1 MSSQVETSPGFG
13 WCLLDVPAFD
23 VQVYSRSGACIDQ
36 YTVRSTELAGRSVA
50 EIERIVR
57 DDARRTYP
65 DGSVFVITGN
75 EGARSSCQIQMT
87 LADSD

>member
-50 EIERIVR
+50 VVRESFETTREERTQT
-57 DDARRTYP
+57 DL
-65 DGSVFVITGN
+65 
-75 EGARSSCQIQMT
+75 SS
-87 LADSD
+87 